1 MIFLVETKNIW
12 QNSVP
17 IIDETVSNFFSLS
30 KDVYKKPTIVRECF
44 VSEIRNKARCLLL
57 TSI

>member
-30 KDVYKKPTIVRECF
+30 KDVYKKTHY
-44 VSEIRNKARCLLL
+44 S
-57 TSI
+57 